1 MDPLFADIDSHWGW
15 TILGLVAIP
24 ALVATNAFFVAAEF
38 ALVAIRKTRIEE
50 LVNRGVRGAKAVEHA
65 VAHLDRSIAASQ
77 LGITLASLAL
87 GWVSEPAL
95 VRLVLPLFRFMPSDW
110 GWLSAHSV
118 AIFITFLLIT
128 FLHVIL
134 GEQFPKSVALQES
147 DRAALWVARPL
158 NAFAQLTRPLVWLM
172 NAICNKLLKLFGFE
186 PASGEESVHSVEE
199 LLLLIED
206 TEEAGI
212 LKPEQADLLEKVF
225 LLTNKKVRDCMLPRE
240 RIAALEISTPPEQI
254 LEAVRE
260 TAHTRMPVYE
270 GELDRILGIV
280 NTKDLFHLY
289 SLRGIAVLE
298 DALYPALFLHPDEPI
313 SIALQLFRKSH
324 RPMALVRDDESK
336 ILGLITLEDVLEE
349 IVGDIEDEHDLP
361 VPKLVLRRVKRK
373 PGDPAQKPQPDKGA
387 RK

>member
-1 MDPLFADIDSHWGW
+1 MILVLAEVDAHWSW
-15 TILGLVAIP
+15 MVLGLVAIP
-24 ALVATNAFFVAAEF
+24 ALIALNAFFVAAEF
-38 ALVAIRKTRIEE
+38 ALVAIRRTRVEE
-50 LVNRGVRGAKAVEHA
+50 LVKQNISGAKALEHA
-65 VAHLDRSIAASQ
+65 VDHLDRSIAASQ

-95 VRLVLPLFRFMPSDW
+95 VRLIYPAFRFMPENWS
-110 GWLSAHSV
+110 WLSAHSV
-118 AIFITFLLIT
+118 AIFVTFLLIT

-158 NAFAQLTRPLVWLM
+158 NAFARITRPLVGLM
-172 NAICNKLLKLFGFE
+172 SATCNGLLRLFGYE

-240 RIAALEISTPPEQI
+240 RIAALEISTPPEGI

-260 TAHTRMPVYE
+260 TAHTRMPVYDVD
-270 GELDRILGIV
+270 LDRIVGIV

-298 DALYPALFLHPDEPI
+298 DALYPALFLSPDEPI
-313 SIALQLFRKSH
+313 STALQLFRKSH
-324 RPMALVRDDESK
+324 RPMALVRNTEGK

-349 IVGDIEDEHDLP
+349 IVGDIEDEHDQP

-373 PGDPAQKPQPDKGA
+373 PGEPGAKPPTDRGL